1 MSLLK
6 SLKSVVLAS
15 ALALAAT
22 TTVSFAQ
29 QAYDCGYDW
38 QGQAHCGMNK
48 MPDDGSNPH
57 PNWR

>member
-6 SLKSVVLAS
+6 SLVLAS

-22 TTVSFAQ
+22 TVSFAQ
-29 QAYDCGYDW
+29 QAEDCGYDW
-38 QGQAHCGMNK
+38 QGQAHCGMKK

>member
-1 MSLLK
+1 MSL
-6 SLKSVVLAS
+6 LKSVVLAS

-38 QGQAHCGMNK
+38 QGQAHCGMKK
-48 MPDDGSNPH
+48 MPDNDGSNPH